1 MSVVS
6 PVIGFL
12 TSNTRFVATFQMLRN
27 SKERRMVSI
36 LSGTPL
42 WSRIQ
47 TRTGVKVPTSATAR
61 SRKTPLASPGAGS
74 PSRLDSISPIA
85 SALPTANGLNRF
97 ESLTPEAT
105 MKLRQR
111 TSSSRPNRRASA
123 RTSP

>member
-6 PVIGFL
+6 PLLGFL

-27 SKERRMVSI
+27 SKESRMVSI

-61 SRKTPLASPGAGS
+61 SRKTPLASPGVGCAEQARQHLADRVGVADRKRVES
-74 PSRLDSISPIA
+74 VRILDA
-85 SALPTANGLNRF
+85 RGDHKV
-97 ESLTPEAT
+97 EAED
-105 MKLRQR
+105 
-111 TSSSRPNRRASA
+111 
-123 RTSP
+123 